1 MGQYG
6 FCNLWNV
13 KIITAFSKLMSQQ
26 QHAVCDGFCQLAYPT
41 SSLSPSWRWIM
52 TLLLQRWP
60 GPLYT
65 ERHTWRWE
73 IHLSTYNNRRFPKPT
88 LLLLITTDVTRP
100 ETSARQMR
108 RDVAYEREP
117 NLEILP
123 TERRREIERQTAVN
137 HVWTVTAAQLI
148 RACRARHNPESS

>member
-1 MGQYG
+1 MERKNHHG
-6 FCNLWNV
+6 FLEINDA
-13 KIITAFSKLMSQQ
+13 TAARSVWRLLS
-26 QHAVCDGFCQLAYPT
+26 VSVSYLLP
-41 SSLSPSWRWIM
+41 LSPSWRWIM

-65 ERHTWRWE
+65 EQHTWRWE

-88 LLLLITTDVTRP
+88 LLLLITTDETRP

-117 NLEILP
+117 NLKILR

-148 RACRARHNPESS
+148 RAGRSRHNPESS

>member
-1 MGQYG
+1 M
-6 FCNLWNV
+6 
-13 KIITAFSKLMSQQ
+13 TQQ

-41 SSLSPSWRWIM
+41 SSLPLSFL
-52 TLLLQRWP
+52 TLNNDVALTALAGATVHRATHVTLRNP
-60 GPLYT
+60 FVN
-65 ERHTWRWE
+65 
-73 IHLSTYNNRRFPKPT
+73 YNNRRFPKPT
-88 LLLLITTDVTRP
+88 LLLLITTDETRP

-117 NLEILP
+117 NLKILP

-148 RACRARHNPESS
+148 RAGRARHNPESS